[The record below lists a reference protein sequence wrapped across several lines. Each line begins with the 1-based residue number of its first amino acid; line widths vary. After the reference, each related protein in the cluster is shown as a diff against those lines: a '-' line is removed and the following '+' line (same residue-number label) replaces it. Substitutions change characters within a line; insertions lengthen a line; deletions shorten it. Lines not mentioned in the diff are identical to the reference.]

1 MIDSSV
7 DYKNLPRPTW
17 AEIDIDAILNN
28 INEYKKALGNKVEII
43 VAAKGN
49 GYGHGMLPIVRAI
62 NELDIYGFATGNM
75 YEAIEMRKHG
85 IDKPIQLFAHNF
97 PETAQLLVK
106 YDLMPSF
113 VKPGDAKAFADALGK
128 DVALKVWVK
137 CDTGL
142 GRLGLLPEE
151 VLPELEYIRNETS
164 FKIEGLYSH
173 IGPTDS
179 DKNPKKDEYNEGQI
193 SCFNKIIADIEAA
206 GFEIPRY
213 QLSSTYA
220 TQRYEKAW
228 YNTVCIGTGVFA
240 NAKPQKDSCGLKLK
254 DCLKGIHSRL
264 ISKKT
269 LKAGSRCL
277 NMLMENDCVIGVIP
291 FGSCDGFSTRNAGG
305 EVLLNGV
312 RCKILAVCL
321 EHTVL
326 DITDVPD
333 AEIGDVVTLLGQ
345 NGESRIDVSEYCERL
360 GITVIEFWCSLSFHS
375 FPHIYVREGQPQE
388 EVIYSYNK

>member
-28 INEYKKALGNKVEII
+28 INEYKKALGDKVEII

-49 GYGHGMLPIVRAI
+49 GYGHGMLPIVKAI

-97 PETAQLLVK
+97 PETADLLVK

-113 VKPGDAKAFADALGK
+113 VKPGDAKSFADALGK

-213 QLSSTYA
+213 QLASTYA
-220 TQRYEKAW
+220 TQRYFKSEKAKKRMAVVKYAVSMVIAIVATAW
-228 YNTVCIGTGVFA
+228 AFQFVSWSFELWPTTPIY
-240 NAKPQKDSCGLKLK
+240 KLPLALSRLSIIISFILMSIYVLIHLIRSVAI
-254 DCLKGIHSRL
+254 LKG
-264 ISKKT
+264 
-269 LKAGSRCL
+269 G
-277 NMLMENDCVIGVIP
+277 EN
-291 FGSCDGFSTRNAGG
+291 
-305 EVLLNGV
+305 
-312 RCKILAVCL
+312 
-321 EHTVL
+321 
-326 DITDVPD
+326 
-333 AEIGDVVTLLGQ
+333 
-345 NGESRIDVSEYCERL
+345 
-360 GITVIEFWCSLSFHS
+360 
-375 FPHIYVREGQPQE
+375 
-388 EVIYSYNK
+388 